1 MAPGMKFLTLP
12 FRLMGV
18 TALLSG
24 TLVADVVITT
34 DGSRLVG
41 EVVGMEDGNLTL
53 LTKYA
58 GNVRVSLPEITSI
71 QTENPAY
78 LRLEDN
84 RTIEGIVAPADA
96 GKLNVGVPPV
106 LVELENLQHL
116 WRNPNKTPS
125 PSPKTNW
132 LRRIA

>member
-1 MAPGMKFLTLP
+1 MAPRMKFLSLP

-24 TLVADVVITT
+24 TLVADVLTTT

-41 EVVGMEDGNLTL
+41 EVVGMEDGNLTF

-58 GNVRVSLPEITSI
+58 GSIRVSLPDITSI

-78 LRLEDN
+78 LRMDDN
-84 RTIEGIVAPADA
+84 RTMEGTLAPVDA
-96 GKLNVGVPPV
+96 GKVNVGVPPV
-106 LVELENLQHL
+106 LIELENLF
-116 WRNPNKTPS
+116 
-125 PSPKTNW
+125 
-132 LRRIA
+132 